1 MNLSNQIKNKA
12 LEIGFS
18 KIGIAKA
25 QFYEQDAN
33 NLNQWL
39 SKGFHGSMDWIKNRK
54 VERENIHKYYR
65 NLILK
70 LKKLNIKILTV
81 PFYGN
86 NKITKSNYINF
97 LNFINFLCTE
107 CSKSRISLCIESN
120 ITPDLFFSLKKKIK
134 KKLYFKFDTG
144 NRVLVK

>member
-39 SKGFHGSMDWIKNRK
+39 SKGFHGSMDWIKNRFM
-54 VERENIHKYYR
+54 ERTSWDGGA
-65 NLILK
+65 LIAVGV
-70 LKKLNIKILTV
+70 I
-81 PFYGN
+81 G
-86 NKITKSNYINF
+86 
-97 LNFINFLCTE
+97 
-107 CSKSRISLCIESN
+107 
-120 ITPDLFFSLKKKIK
+120 LFFSAIIPMNIICWAAIAWGVVTMMKSE
-134 KKLYFKFDTG
+134 D
-144 NRVLVK
+144 